1 MHAFEPIQQ
10 QRFSVFNTAAVT
22 MYLYVIFQKILVKK
36 FPIRVD
42 VPDHVSLPF
51 FVYNS
56 YIEYKSR
63 VEVLRRIPTRN
74 KKTQIWLKQN
84 I

>member
-1 MHAFEPIQQ
+1 MQAVEPIQQ
-10 QRFSVFNTAAVT
+10 QRFSDFNTAAVT
-22 MYLYVIFQKILVKK
+22 MYLYVIFQKILVKM

-56 YIEYKSR
+56 YIEYKLR
-63 VEVLRRIPTRN
+63 VEVLRRIPARN
-74 KKTQIWLKQN
+74 KNTQIWLKQN
-84 I
+84 V